1 MSNQNNL
8 ESEILLNASQF
19 NQEDFLSQ
27 ILISNYNELRE
38 SIKKENNE
46 ENNNIEINNN
56 NNNKEENSN
65 KKITKIKENTE
76 NNHNTTIN
84 NSDISKDNKKIKKK
98 KKYNDIAFNRLKE
111 LQKLYKKESALKELF
126 IQTREKIKT
135 NINQYCIDICKKKL
149 EVRNILQKINSQNLD
164 EEDKKKAI
172 LYEDKSYLSNL
183 NNYVPKFLTF
193 LWENPNIVA
202 EILLNAE
209 IQDVKEI
216 LAPFISN
223 NFYENIL
230 SPSYI
235 EDHLMYVNCILLK
248 DEINKMKSQ
257 NDFTKFLCSTVC
269 GTMMSQIA
277 QKNDIQ
283 EYFKSILEEVIEQ
296 IEMTC
301 SNKKMTFKIKEI
313 EEQIQE
319 KNKEKFIQNSKNNIK
334 NKNKS
339 KNKNKFDKKETIE
352 DMFNCDVTAKSF
364 NLSLSFLS
372 FDEDFDVN
380 KINKINEKTKEE
392 DFSKLYN
399 APMNKELL
407 EKLIIENQFD
417 KKINDYLVLQFKK
430 MGDDKDIY
438 SNQKFKDKVFHSNMS
453 NQIIQSYQHDFINI
467 ITFIERIIDLMII
480 FFLFHI
486 Q

>member
-1 MSNQNNL
+1 
-8 ESEILLNASQF
+8 
-19 NQEDFLSQ
+19 
-27 ILISNYNELRE
+27 
-38 SIKKENNE
+38 
-46 ENNNIEINNN
+46 
-56 NNNKEENSN
+56 
-65 KKITKIKENTE
+65 
-76 NNHNTTIN
+76 
-84 NSDISKDNKKIKKK
+84 
-98 KKYNDIAFNRLKE
+98 
-111 LQKLYKKESALKELF
+111 
-126 IQTREKIKT
+126 
-135 NINQYCIDICKKKL
+135 
-149 EVRNILQKINSQNLD
+149 
-164 EEDKKKAI
+164 
-172 LYEDKSYLSNL
+172 
-183 NNYVPKFLTF
+183 
-193 LWENPNIVA
+193 
-202 EILLNAE
+202 
-209 IQDVKEI
+209 
-216 LAPFISN
+216 
-223 NFYENIL
+223 
-230 SPSYI
+230 
-235 EDHLMYVNCILLK
+235 
-248 DEINKMKSQ
+248 
-257 NDFTKFLCSTVC
+257 
-269 GTMMSQIA
+269 
-277 QKNDIQ
+277 
-283 EYFKSILEEVIEQ
+283 
-296 IEMTC
+296 MTC

-467 ITFIERIIDLMII
+467 ITFIERIIDK
-480 FFLFHI
+480 FNDNFLFI
-486 Q
+486 PYSIKCL